1 MGKFSNFLRELGRGL
16 RRGFVRGWSG
26 ARDRKL
32 ARRLASDSVRDR
44 ALPGE
49 SKSEGAAV
57 KLGSVTVAL
66 TRRPDGSI
74 VAQVQ
79 AYENGKPIY
88 GRPIYRSNNVRSIDL
103 AKQRV
108 LTELANVTEDV
119 EWVQL

>member
-1 MGKFSNFLRELGRGL
+1 M
-16 RRGFVRGWSG
+16 
-26 ARDRKL
+26 KL
-32 ARRLASDSVRDR
+32 SR
-44 ALPGE
+44 
-49 SKSEGAAV
+49 
-57 KLGSVTVAL
+57 VTVAL

-88 GRPIYRSNNVRSIDL
+88 GRPIYRSNNVRSIDI

-108 LTELANVTEDV
+108 ITELAHVAEDV